1 MAAGLGFKEFT
12 TGDVLTAADANGY
25 LASQVVMVFAD
36 AAARTSAITSPQ
48 EGMIS
53 FLKDTNSTEYY
64 SGSAWVAIG
73 GGSTGGYTSLAS
85 GNLTGSAV
93 TLNTIS
99 GDYRDLVVV
108 WRDARWTATDD
119 RYRFILNNVATA
131 AYTYLTTRN
140 TSTTVASTG
149 VEYNLSQVYTD
160 SLKGGST
167 DNDAAAIL
175 RIYDYANTSA
185 NKQYTMQYM
194 ANNDN
199 NTFIRVG
206 LVQGVFDSP
215 SAITRI
221 DLQALANFAG
231 GTYELFGVK

>member
-36 AAARTSAITSPQ
+36 AAARTSAIASPE

-64 SGSAWVAIG
+64 SGAAWVAIG
-73 GGSTGGYTSLAS
+73 GASGSYTSLAS
-85 GNLTGSAV
+85 GSLTGSAV
-93 TLNTIS
+93 TLDTIS
-99 GDYRDLVVV
+99 GVYEDLVVV
-108 WRDARWTATDD
+108 WRDASWTSADD
-119 RYRFILNNVATA
+119 RYRFILNNVTSGTP
-131 AYTYLTTRN
+131 YTWLTTRN
-140 TSTTVASTG
+140 TGTTTAATNI
-149 VEYNLSQVYTD
+149 EYQLNQVYSD

-167 DNDAAAIL
+167 DNDAACIL
-175 RIYDYANTSA
+175 RIYDYANTTA

-199 NTFIRVG
+199 NTFVRVG